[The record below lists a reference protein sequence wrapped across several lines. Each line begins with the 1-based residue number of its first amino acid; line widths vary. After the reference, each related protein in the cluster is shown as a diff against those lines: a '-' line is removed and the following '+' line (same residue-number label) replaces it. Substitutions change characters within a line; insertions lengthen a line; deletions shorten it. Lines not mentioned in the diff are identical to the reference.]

1 MGNASRGL
9 LRGPGLSTWDVSLNK
24 DTVMPFYGEV
34 PFAWFTKR
42 YKKGRHWWWTL
53 GERLATITNPP
64 THIRIG
70 IQDRRSGRDW
80 GKQE

>member
-9 LRGPGLSTWDVSLNK
+9 LRGPGLSTWDFSLNK

-34 PFAWFTKR
+34 PFAWFTK
-42 YKKGRHWWWTL
+42 H
-53 GERLATITNPP
+53 LATITNPP